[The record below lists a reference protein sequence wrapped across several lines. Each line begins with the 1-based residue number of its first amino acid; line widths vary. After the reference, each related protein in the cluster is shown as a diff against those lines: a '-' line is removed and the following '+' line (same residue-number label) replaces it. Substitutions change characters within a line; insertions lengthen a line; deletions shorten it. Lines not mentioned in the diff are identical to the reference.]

1 MIEIDEA
8 DCNALEEVVDRGER
22 RKKRSFFRDPQ
33 QQKTTRAKLLGGPD
47 PRLAA
52 LGVEDVMGNGYSSV
66 GIGMGGGAVAR
77 EWNGEGV
84 Y

>member
-8 DCNALEEVVDRGER
+8 DCNALEEVVDRSER

-33 QQKTTRAKLLGGPD
+33 QSGRGRLLGGPD

-52 LGVEDVMGNGYSSV
+52 LGVEDTMGNGYTV
-66 GIGMGGGAVAR
+66 GTGMGGAGGVAR